1 MGWVAELFRRAR
13 QPKALELTMRG
24 HEVYVEPMPEPEKLR
39 RAFLRASRIARA
51 LEMKPHP
58 KRKAELEA
66 EWPRHMGVIAGA
78 GFKLPAKD
86 VAEWLEERGR
96 SI

>member
-1 MGWVAELFRRAR
+1 MGWVSWLFDRAKKT
-13 QPKALELTMRG
+13 PELTMRG
-24 HEVYVEPMPEPEKLR
+24 HEVYVEPMPEPEKLK